1 MFKNDIA
8 KLKECEHVLRELSAK
23 YPDVSIFT
31 DLKNQLDEIQRA
43 YGMMRSCLIYGDDFE
58 HKYSHNYCQY
68 IPENKLEE
76 MYEAYIDYFNEHG
89 EVVKNVGID
98 SDGVTYNSFIEI

>member
-1 MFKNDIA
+1 MFRTDIE
-8 KLKECEHVLRELSAK
+8 KLKESEHVFRELSTK
-23 YPDVSIFT
+23 YPDVSILK
-31 DLKNQLDEIQRA
+31 DLTNQIDEIQRA
-43 YGMMRSCLIYGDDFE
+43 YGMMQSCLIYGDDFE

-76 MYEAYIDYFNEHG
+76 MYEAYVEYFNEHG

-98 SDGVTYNSFIEI
+98 SEGVTYNSFREI

>member
-1 MFKNDIA
+1 MYIQDIE
-8 KLKECEHVLRELSAK
+8 KLKESEQILKELSTK
-23 YPDVSIFT
+23 YPNVSIFK

-58 HKYSHNYCQY
+58 YKYSHNYLQY

-76 MYEAYIDYFNEHG
+76 MYEAYVEYFNEHG

-98 SDGVTYNSFIEI
+98 SEGVTYNSFREI